1 MTGTM
6 VSNKQ
11 RQNILEEKAQILAAF
26 DDGKKMVAVADEAG
40 ISQFTLA
47 TIFIDRE
54 QSMLLG
60 PQRKPAKHHHQTSIG
75 WLSRFSNRYSISA
88 KATGGETADGSLEKV
103 NQCRSGEIKKILSS
117 LREEDILFLR

>member
-1 MTGTM
+1 M

-40 ISQFTLA
+40 ISQFMLA

-54 QSMLLG
+54 QPMLLG

>member
-1 MTGTM
+1 M

-26 DDGKKMVAVADEAG
+26 DGKKMVVVADEAG

-54 QSMLLG
+54 QPMLFG

-75 WLSRFSNRYSISA
+75 WLSRFSNRYSISV
-88 KATGGETADGSLEKV
+88 KATGGETAGGSHEKV
-103 NQCRSGEIKKILSS
+103 NQCRSREIKKILSS

>member
-26 DDGKKMVAVADEAG
+26 DGKKMVVVADEAG
-40 ISQFTLA
+40 ISQFMLA

-54 QSMLLG
+54 QPMLLG

-75 WLSRFSNRYSISA
+75 WLSRFSNRYSISV
-88 KATGGETADGSLEKV
+88 KATGGETAGGSHEKV